1 MERADHLYPPIEPY
15 DLEPPQLGDAA
26 AAAAGEA
33 RVSDQPVRWD
43 DEPKEVIELPPS
55 SNHHVPTSLSFRLE

>member
-1 MERADHLYPPIEPY
+1 MEGADHLYPSIEPY
-15 DLEPPQLGDAA
+15 DLEPPQLDD

-43 DEPKEVIELPPS
+43 DEPKEVIELPLVRINPCS
-55 SNHHVPTSLSFRLE
+55 GRFLSRLE